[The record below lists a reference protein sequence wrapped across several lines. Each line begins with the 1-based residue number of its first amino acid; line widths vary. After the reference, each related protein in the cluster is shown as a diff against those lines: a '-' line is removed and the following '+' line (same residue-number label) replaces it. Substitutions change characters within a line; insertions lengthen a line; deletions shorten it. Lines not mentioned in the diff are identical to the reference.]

1 MCAQSTCSS
10 TGGCVATQ
18 SDADPHSVHL
28 QHTATH
34 CNTLQRTAVWCWSTF
49 RSSSPLSSPTIPLLS
64 VSLRLFGHSSFVAGF
79 FWRESRSPNVG
90 GGQSQLKRETSTGNM
105 GNTCSPLC
113 SRKMFPEHVPGTLWV
128 SPRLICAESLVRIR
142 TWETRVWKSSRVR
155 GSPWGGL
162 GLWPRRSSRSGFV
175 SKFLDFFIRGIGP

>member
-1 MCAQSTCSS
+1 MRHITVATNLIRTSCYKMCAQSTCSS

-105 GNTCSPLC
+105 EIRVPPC
-113 SRKMFPEHVPGTLWV
+113 VPGKCFRNMFLEHFGFPQD
-128 SPRLICAESLVRIR
+128 SSVR
-142 TWETRVWKSSRVR
+142 KA
-155 GSPWGGL
+155 
-162 GLWPRRSSRSGFV
+162 
-175 SKFLDFFIRGIGP
+175 